1 MTNRNSNKIQY
12 HLTLKRVMHI
22 SVKMKY
28 IQSLIVLLI
37 PVIFNS
43 CATITKDDSQPVSFS
58 SEPQGA
64 DVSLNSIS
72 VGTTPTT
79 VMVKRKMGKTMVTY
93 SKEGYRTQTFPL
105 DKSVAGMTFGNIIFG
120 GLIGVGVDVATGK
133 ATNYQDSVHVKL
145 IPEGDTSSTPSPTST
160 NTGKPTAV
168 QSKSTRET
176 LPKEQK
182 EEARKRLLRLY
193 TKGEISEAEYKE
205 MMLELGE

>member
-1 MTNRNSNKIQY
+1 
-12 HLTLKRVMHI
+12 
-22 SVKMKY
+22 MKY

-64 DVSLNSIS
+64 DVSLNSIP

-79 VMVKRKMGKTMVTY
+79 VMVKRKMGKTLVTY
-93 SKEGYRTQTFPL
+93 EKEGYKTQTFPL

-145 IPEGDTSSTPSPTST
+145 IPEGDTSPTPSPTST
-160 NTGKPTAV
+160 NTGKATAA

-182 EEARKRLLRLY
+182 EEARKRLLKLY
-193 TKGEISEAEYKE
+193 TRGEISEAEYKE
-205 MMLELGE
+205 MLLELNE